1 MLKKYPCLRSWA
13 LVKLNLQEAISFRV
27 AFIFQILSN
36 VIYLIII
43 SSLWKAIYNSVPQ
56 QSLNGMEY
64 RDTIL
69 YLALAI
75 GMFSSMQVYLVE
87 NMSWE
92 IRSGGVIFFLLKPLS
107 YQTYVVGTFVG
118 KVVTQFISIFI
129 PTIIFTYIVTGET
142 LLFGLNIIVFLFSY
156 FMAIL
161 ISLSMDFLIS
171 LICFYIESSWGL
183 CIVKDTVTMLFSG
196 VMIPIALLPDTM
208 KKITAFLPFQAIY
221 NVPIQFM
228 TKKMEAIEGLKLLGQ
243 QAVWLILLWL
253 FGKYCFN
260 RIAKVITVNG
270 G

>member
-1 MLKKYPCLRSWA
+1 MLKKYPSLRSWV
-13 LVKLNLQEAISFRV
+13 LVKLNLQEVMSFRT

-64 RDTIL
+64 GDTIL

-75 GMFSSMQVYLVE
+75 GLFSSMQVYLVE

-92 IRSGGVIFFLLKPLS
+92 IRSGGVIFFLLKPLG
-107 YQTYVVGTFVG
+107 YQTYVVGMFMG
-118 KVVTQFISIFI
+118 KAITQFIFIFI
-129 PTIIFTYIVTGET
+129 PTIIFTYVVTGET
-142 LLFGLNIIVFLFSY
+142 LLIGVNIIVFLGSY
-156 FMAIL
+156 FIAML
-161 ISLSMDFLIS
+161 ISLSMDFLVS

-183 CIVKDTVTMLFSG
+183 CIVKDMVTMIFSG
-196 VMIPIALLPDTM
+196 VMIPVALLPAIM
-208 KKITAFLPFQAIY
+208 KKAAVFLPFQTIY
-221 NVPIQFM
+221 NVPIQFL
-228 TKKMEAIEGLKLLGQ
+228 TKKLGIVESLKLLGQ

-253 FGKYCFN
+253 IGKYCFS